1 MKYRNHGEDRYW
13 CEENGIH
20 YRSMRTAMS
29 IYKQLKEIL
38 LKNHYDL
45 NKKATSILDALQS
58 VIAKGCCLNIARRC
72 ANDCYRTL
80 VDIHENGGTRIG
92 DLHPSSALVLSNQ
105 YPRYIVYQEVVF
117 YRLYMIYSL
126 LQVIVA
132 ILEIVVK

>member
-1 MKYRNHGEDRYW
+1 MCMNSFYFSYSSSFMQYRNHGEDRHW
-13 CEENGIH
+13 CEENGIY
-20 YRSMRTAMS
+20 YRSMRTAMN

-38 LKNHYDL
+38 LKNHYDI
-45 NKKATSILDALQS
+45 NKKATSILDSLQS

-92 DLHPSSALVLSNQ
+92 DLHPSSSLVLSNQ

-117 YRLYMIYSL
+117 Y
-126 LQVIVA
+126 
-132 ILEIVVK
+132 